1 MGGKGGFLKLM
12 TLELSFD
19 EQVGVEEGISGRG
32 TTCVEAQRRGTGGF
46 TWRTTCC
53 VCLEQVLAHRVRK

>member
-1 MGGKGGFLKLM
+1 M

-32 TTCVEAQRRGTGGF
+32 TTCVEAQRRETGGF
-46 TWRTTCC
+46 TGELHVVYVWSRY
-53 VCLEQVLAHRVRK
+53 